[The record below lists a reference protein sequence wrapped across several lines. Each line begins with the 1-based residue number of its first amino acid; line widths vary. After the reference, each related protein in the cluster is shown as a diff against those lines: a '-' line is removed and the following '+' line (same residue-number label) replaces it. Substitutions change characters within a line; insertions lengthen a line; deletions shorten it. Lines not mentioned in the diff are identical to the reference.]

1 MHNLHPQARPF
12 TFIAL
17 ITVGL
22 LSFNAAAQSKGK
34 PKILIG
40 GKTPRQVLTLM
51 NYQGILGLIDRQWN
65 SYRWVFTRLDA
76 NRDGRHSKQE
86 YIVNGA
92 HMNEQAR
99 QGIFRASDSNQDG
112 FVSEA
117 EYVENRMITDEA
129 KLIFEAMD
137 SNRNGRLTRAEFM
150 ASKRVRDPKLAEA
163 IFKALDTNNN
173 GELVIPEYLRVW
185 GQWARN

>member
-1 MHNLHPQARPF
+1 
-12 TFIAL
+12 
-17 ITVGL
+17 
-22 LSFNAAAQSKGK
+22 
-34 PKILIG
+34 
-40 GKTPRQVLTLM
+40 
-51 NYQGILGLIDRQWN
+51 
-65 SYRWVFTRLDA
+65 
-76 NRDGRHSKQE
+76 
-86 YIVNGA
+86 
-92 HMNEQAR
+92 MNEQAR

-117 EYVENRMITDEA
+117 EYVESRMITDEA

-185 GQWARN
+185 GQWARH